1 VDDDLLY
8 MRKDFGAPPRTLAA
22 FPIDPHPSGWAV
34 AQVRRHENGHARVA
48 RGCGGSARVDL
59 RAGETYV
66 YGRFTP
72 TQHAAIASAGGRR
85 RAARA
90 AGRTTRSSTDGSR
103 KVRTGPKPGA
113 SPAATPDRKE
123 PYMLSVRTAAL
134 PARPPSGSLT
144 DTTTCAR

>member
-22 FPIDPHPSGWAV
+22 FPIDAHSSGHSMAH
-34 AQVRRHENGHARVA
+34 VRRHENGHARVA

-72 TQHAAIASAGGRR
+72 TQHAAIALGGRAAAGGAGCRKDDAIVNRWVAQGADRSEAWRIARR
-85 RAARA
+85 YA
-90 AGRTTRSSTDGSR
+90 
-103 KVRTGPKPGA
+103 
-113 SPAATPDRKE
+113 
-123 PYMLSVRTAAL
+123 
-134 PARPPSGSLT
+134 
-144 DTTTCAR
+144 